1 MPKHLSSFNLNI
13 LFQLF
18 LQGKP
23 LFCKM
28 WLIQLLSQSPR
39 GYFGVVMAL
48 QYSKEVFI
56 RVHTPSVSLVC
67 TVGPQ
72 VMLLQKFLCPLDKG
86 PCWQLLGARHEAWGL
101 QTGPASSVA
110 CCFMMQKC
118 VEMQPPATIETHSQ
132 ALLPPSTAP
141 FQIQAKMYFFF
152 IKIFL
157 SDTLSEDEKSK

>member
-1 MPKHLSSFNLNI
+1 MPKYLSSFNLNI

-23 LFCKM
+23 LVCKM
-28 WLIQLLSQSPR
+28 WLIQLLSQSPGAILGSSWHLNAQKNCLS
-39 GYFGVVMAL
+39 GYI
-48 QYSKEVFI
+48 S
-56 RVHTPSVSLVC
+56 PSVSLVC

-72 VMLLQKFLCPLDKG
+72 LVLLQKFLCPLDKG

-101 QTGPASSVA
+101 QTGPASSLA

-132 ALLPPSTAP
+132 ALLPWSTAP